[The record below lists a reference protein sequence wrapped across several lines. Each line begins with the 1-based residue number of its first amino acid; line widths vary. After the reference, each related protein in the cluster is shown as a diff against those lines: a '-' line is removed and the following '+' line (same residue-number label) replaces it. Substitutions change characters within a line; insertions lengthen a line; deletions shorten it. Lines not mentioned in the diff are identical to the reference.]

1 MEINN
6 EENNKENNKDENTQ
20 ETLIIEENEI
30 NILNSNISD
39 EFLLF
44 QHNFLKNDLKKCL
57 ELVKTYILENE
68 LMIVGGMAIDL
79 SLKVQNSQLYDEKF
93 QIPDYDV
100 ISFDNV
106 LHANNIGD
114 ILCKNKFKNIA
125 IIPALHKTTVRVQI
139 SGYTLFDS
147 TFVPKFIY
155 NKLPFMKFE
164 NFKFIHPI
172 YQKIDQYTSLS
183 FLFEVT
189 GPAYNITHRLK
200 KDIIRKN
207 ILNQYYNLNI
217 NDIDT
222 KDLKLYIKNC
232 TIDFKNIKLNLNLFN
247 NKTINKIKIFNT
259 NKILYEKNNI
269 NIYEFNKYLDIDN
282 NYINMLNNNDIFYSI
297 DCDFTHHGVFAYS
310 IMYKKFIDTIK
321 DIKNKNFISKSHLDI
336 INNLE
341 NEILIKNPISL
352 YDEKNN
358 IIQFK
363 IPNNIPFVIINN
375 NNNIYNIYDDLKQIY
390 KIPQIVN
397 FEGTSRSIPNYSSS
411 NLKIDDI
418 DINLQFFDLYGKL
431 LAVDLVRIDNK
442 LYHISN
448 YNYNLSY
455 FLFNYYMSNDQ
466 EIKNLYLSYYISL
479 ITIIKI
485 FNFINTEYNE
495 KIKENNIDINIFL
508 YSINTLGF
516 KNCSENYYYFIK
528 NFNYLV
534 KENKNLNDLPPK
546 NYIGFPNCDIK
557 KEFNKENSPF
567 YNEFHKEIQNTNF
580 HNNLKEITY

>member
-1 MEINN
+1 MDI
-6 EENNKENNKDENTQ
+6 
-20 ETLIIEENEI
+20 NEI
-30 NILNSNISD
+30 NILDVNIND

-44 QHNFLKNDLKKCL
+44 QNNYLKNDLKKCL

-79 SLKVQNSQLYDEKF
+79 SLKAKNSQLYDERF

-106 LHANNIGD
+106 LHANNIGN

-125 IIPALHKTTVRVQI
+125 VIPALHKTTVRVQM

-172 YQKIDQYTSLS
+172 YQKIDQFTSLS

-189 GPAYNITHRLK
+189 GPEYNITHRLK

-207 ILNQYYNLNI
+207 LLSQYYNLN
-217 NDIDT
+217 NTDIDT
-222 KDLKLYIKNC
+222 EDLESYTTKC
-232 TIDFKNIKLNLNLFN
+232 TLDFKSINLDLNLFN
-247 NKTINKIKIFNT
+247 NKIINKIKIFNKD
-259 NKILYEKNNI
+259 KI
-269 NIYEFNKYLDIDN
+269 IYDKTSVDIDKFNKYLNIDN
-282 NYINMLNNNDIFYSI
+282 NYVDILNNNDIFYSI
-297 DCDFTHHGVFAYS
+297 DCNFTHHGIFAYS
-310 IMYKKFIDTIK
+310 IMYRKFIDTIK
-321 DIKNKNFISKSHLDI
+321 EIKNKKIISKDYLDI
-336 INNLE
+336 ITKLE
-341 NEILIKNPISL
+341 NDILIKTPINSF
-352 YDEKNN
+352 DKKNN
-358 IIQFK
+358 IIQFQM
-363 IPNNIPFVIINN
+363 PNNIPFVIINN
-375 NNNIYNIYDDLKQIY
+375 NNSISNIYNNLKKVY
-390 KIPQIVN
+390 KIPQIIN
-397 FEGTSRSIPNYSSS
+397 FEGTSTSSPNYSSS

-418 DINLQFFDLYGKL
+418 DLNLQFFDLYGKL
-431 LAVDLVRIDNK
+431 LAVDLVRIDNN

-466 EIKNLYLSYYISL
+466 ETKNLYLSYYISL

-485 FNFINTEYNE
+485 FNIINIEYKNE
-495 KIKENNIDINIFL
+495 IKQNKIDINIFL

-516 KNCSENYYYFIK
+516 ENCSENYYYFIK
-528 NFNYLV
+528 NFNHLV

-557 KEFNKENSPF
+557 KQFNKENSPF
-567 YNEFHKEIQNTNF
+567 YNEFHKEIQDTNF
-580 HNNLKEITY
+580 ENELNTIKVKFNSFSK

>member
-1 MEINN
+1 MDIY
-6 EENNKENNKDENTQ
+6 NKDN
-20 ETLIIEENEI
+20 LITEDNEI
-30 NILNSNISD
+30 NILDDDIND

-57 ELVKTYILENE
+57 ELVKKYILENE

-79 SLKVQNSQLYDEKF
+79 SLKAQNSQLYDERF
-93 QIPDYDV
+93 QIPDYDI

-106 LHANNIGD
+106 LHANNIGY

-200 KDIIRKN
+200 KDIVRKN
-207 ILNQYYNLNI
+207 ILNKYYNLNVT
-217 NDIDT
+217 DIDT
-222 KDLKLYIKNC
+222 KDLNSYITNC
-232 TIDFKNIKLNLNLFN
+232 TSDFKFINLNLNLFN
-247 NKTINKIKIFNT
+247 NKIINKIKIFNT
-259 NKILYEKNNI
+259 DKIIYNESDI
-269 NIYEFNKYLDIDN
+269 NVDKFNKYLDIND
-282 NYINMLNNNDIFYSI
+282 NYINFLNNNDIFYSI
-297 DCDFTHHGVFAYS
+297 DCDFTHHGVFAFN
-310 IMYKKFIDTIK
+310 IMYKKFIDNMEE
-321 DIKNKNFISKSHLDI
+321 IKNKKFISKEHLEI
-336 INNLE
+336 INKLE
-341 NEILIKNPISL
+341 NDILIKTSIDSF
-352 YDEKNN
+352 DKKNN
-358 IIQFK
+358 TIRFQ

-375 NNNIYNIYDDLKQIY
+375 NNNICNIYNDLKQVY

-397 FEGTSRSIPNYSSS
+397 FEGTSRSIPNYTSS
-411 NLKIDDI
+411 NLKIDDT
-418 DINLQFFDLYGKL
+418 DLNLQFFDLYVKL
-431 LAVDLVRIDNK
+431 LAVDLVRIDNI

-466 EIKNLYLSYYISL
+466 ETRNLYLSYYISL
-479 ITIIKI
+479 ITMIKI
-485 FNFINTEYNE
+485 FNFINTEYNNE
-495 KIKENNIDINIFL
+495 IKKNNIDINIFL

-516 KNCSENYYYFIK
+516 ENCSENYYYFIK
-528 NFNYLV
+528 NFNHLV

-557 KEFNKENSPF
+557 NEFNKENSPF

-580 HNNLKEITY
+580 QNELKEITF

>member
-1 MEINN
+1 MEINSQ
-6 EENNKENNKDENTQ
+6 EN
-20 ETLIIEENEI
+20 LITAENEI
-30 NILNSNISD
+30 NILDANIND

-79 SLKVQNSQLYDEKF
+79 SLKAKNSQLYDERF
-93 QIPDYDV
+93 QIPDYDI

-114 ILCKNKFKNIA
+114 MLCKNKFKNIA

-147 TFVPKFIY
+147 TFVPTFIY
-155 NKLPFMKFE
+155 NKLPFIKFE

-189 GPAYNITHRLK
+189 GPTYNITHRLK

-207 ILNQYYNLNI
+207 LLNQYYNLGI

-222 KDLKLYIKNC
+222 KDLKSYISNC
-232 TIDFKNIKLNLNLFN
+232 ALDFKSINLNLNLFN
-247 NKTINKIKIFNT
+247 NKIINRIKIFNT
-259 NKILYEKNNI
+259 NKIIYDENNI
-269 NIYEFNKYLDIDN
+269 NIDEFNKYLDIND
-282 NYINMLNNNDIFYSI
+282 NYINFLNNDDIFYSI
-297 DCDFTHHGVFAYS
+297 DCDFTHHGVFAYC

-321 DIKNKNFISKSHLDI
+321 EIKNKNFISKQHLEI
-336 INNLE
+336 INKLE
-341 NEILIKNPISL
+341 NDILIKTPISSF
-352 YDEKNN
+352 DKKNN
-358 IIQFK
+358 TIQCQM
-363 IPNNIPFVIINN
+363 PNNIPFVIINN
-375 NNNIYNIYDDLKQIY
+375 NNNICNIYDDLRQVY
-390 KIPQIVN
+390 KIPNVVN
-397 FEGTSRSIPNYSSS
+397 FEGTSRSNPNYSSS
-411 NLKIDDI
+411 NLKINNVDL
-418 DINLQFFDLYGKL
+418 NLQFFDLYGKL
-431 LAVDLVRIDNK
+431 PAVDLVRIDNN
-442 LYHISN
+442 LYNISN

-455 FLFNYYMSNDQ
+455 FLFNYYMNNDQ
-466 EIKNLYLSYYISL
+466 ETKNLYLSYYISL
-479 ITIIKI
+479 TTMIKI
-485 FNFINTEYNE
+485 FNFINTEYKN
-495 KIKENNIDINIFL
+495 ILKENSIDINIFL

-516 KNCSENYYYFIK
+516 NNCSENYYYFIK

-567 YNEFHKEIQNTNF
+567 YNEFHKEIKNTNF
-580 HNNLKEITY
+580 QNELKDITF

>member
-1 MEINN
+1 MEI
-6 EENNKENNKDENTQ
+6 Q
-20 ETLIIEENEI
+20 EIPDFQKIQDNEI
-30 NILNSNISD
+30 NILDANIND
-39 EFLLF
+39 EFILF
-44 QHNFLKNDLKKCL
+44 QNNFLRNDLKNCL

-79 SLKVQNSQLYDEKF
+79 SLKAKNSQLYDEKF

-100 ISFDNV
+100 ISYDNV
-106 LHANNIGD
+106 LHANNIGN

-147 TFVPKFIY
+147 TFIPKFIY

-189 GPAYNITHRLK
+189 GPEYNISHRLK

-207 ILNQYYNLNI
+207 ILNQYYNLDVK
-217 NDIDT
+217 DIDT
-222 KDLKLYIKNC
+222 KDLKLYAKNC
-232 TIDFKNIKLNLNLFN
+232 MSDFKIINIDLNLFN
-247 NKTINKIKIFNT
+247 NKSINKFKIFNKD
-259 NKILYEKNNI
+259 KIIYNEKNI
-269 NIYEFNKYLDIDN
+269 NLDKFSQYLTSNAITKDKED
-282 NYINMLNNNDIFYSI
+282 FYSI
-297 DCDFTHHGVFAYS
+297 DCDFTHHGVFSYS
-310 IMYKKFIDTIK
+310 IIYTKFIDIIQKIK
-321 DIKNKNFISKSHLDI
+321 EKEFISKDHLDI
-336 INNLE
+336 INTLE
-341 NEILIKNPISL
+341 NDIFIKTSIKSIS
-352 YDEKNN
+352 EKNN
-358 IIQFK
+358 IIQFQM
-363 IPNNIPFVIINN
+363 PSNIPLVIINN
-375 NNNIYNIYDDLKQIY
+375 NNNIENIYNDIKTIY
-390 KIPQIVN
+390 KIPQIYN
-397 FEGTSRSIPNYSSS
+397 FEGTSRSTPNYTSS
-411 NLKIDDI
+411 NLKINDI

-431 LAVDLVRIDNK
+431 LAVDLVQIDNN
-442 LYHISN
+442 LYNISN

-455 FLFNYYMSNDQ
+455 FLFNYYMSNEQ

-479 ITIIKI
+479 ITIIKLI
-485 FNFINTEYNE
+485 NFINMEYGNE
-495 KIKENNIDINIFL
+495 IKQNNIDIDVFL

-516 KNCSENYYYFIK
+516 ENCSENYYYFIK
-528 NFNYLV
+528 NFNHLV

-567 YNEFHKEIQNTNF
+567 YNEFHKEIKNTNF
-580 HNNLKEITY
+580 DNELKEMKFQN